1 MPNEVQVKNFRI
13 LFARK
18 PLKNKKMY
26 QIEIRAVSKEDALE
40 EAYALIGS
48 KHRLPRQLLVVRK
61 VSEIDIT
68 ELKNPIL
75 REIAGND
82 NLKLTVSKK

>member
-18 PLKNKKMY
+18 PLKNKKMFE
-26 QIEIRAVSKEDALE
+26 IEIRAVSKKDALE
-40 EAYALIGS
+40 EAYSLIGS
-48 KHRLPRQLLVVRK
+48 KHRVPRQLLVIRK
-61 VSEIDIT
+61 VAEIDLT

-82 NLKLTVSKK
+82 KLKLPVS

>member
-1 MPNEVQVKNFRI
+1 MSKEVQVKNFRI

-18 PLKNKKMY
+18 PLKNKKMFE
-26 QIEIRAVSKEDALE
+26 IEIRAVSKEDALE
-40 EAYALIGS
+40 EAYSLIGS
-48 KHRLPRQLLVVRK
+48 KHRVPRQLLVVRK
-61 VSEIDIT
+61 VAEIDMM

-82 NLKLTVSKK
+82 NLKLPTSK